1 MSIVDSLKAWPKAKK
16 ITVAVIAA
24 VAVAAVGVTI
34 FLINRNNILATTMR
48 LLKVEGTVNI
58 EDASGAVKP
67 VIDNI
72 PMLIVVLVLTI
83 PVAMLTLRLAERAM
97 KRPAATLN

>member
-1 MSIVDSLKAWPKAKK
+1 MSIVDTLKAWPKAKK

-58 EDASGAVKP
+58 EDASGTVAGPCRSPGKP
-67 VIDNI
+67 GRGSRRQDH
-72 PMLIVVLVLTI
+72 
-83 PVAMLTLRLAERAM
+83 LRRLF
-97 KRPAATLN
+97 AA